1 MARPSVTAA
10 LLLLF
15 SFLIAVGHCRPVE
28 PQPAATDADESA
40 AAAAAATIA
49 GEENGLPNP
58 TLIPTESADQ
68 VILPLPAEGFLRL
81 PFHRL
86 RHHHRPCRHGPFHR
100 HLWLAAR
107 HHGALFGDE
116 PRAVAEPDPDR
127 SIPDGDGEVEEV
139 ASKEPSFGDADGA
152 HEEEGAAVR
161 AWKKEMMRRWFH
173 FHGHHGMRHH
183 HRLHHGDE
191 EESHDQAEEEAAAEG
206 SLNLKRIH
214 HGRHHEEEDEEEKD
228 GMRKRFRHAEHDD
241 SDSDDEEVE
250 EMVRRFRKAIMQ
262 RRFRHG
268 RRFHHHGHRH
278 GVEADAQEEGGVVS
292 WIKGLMN
299 RF

>member
-15 SFLIAVGHCRPVE
+15 SLLIAVGHCRPVE

-40 AAAAAATIA
+40 AAIA

-81 PFHRL
+81 PSHRL

-127 SIPDGDGEVEEV
+127 SIPNGDAEVEEV
-139 ASKEPSFGDADGA
+139 ASKEPSFGDVDGD

-191 EESHDQAEEEAAAEG
+191 EESHKQEDEEATEG
-206 SLNLKRIH
+206 SFKRFH
-214 HGRHHEEEDEEEKD
+214 HRRDHDEDEEKD

-241 SDSDDEEVE
+241 SDSEDENEEVE

-268 RRFHHHGHRH
+268 RRFHHRHHHAHRH